1 MADIR
6 YTAINKILTNN
17 GLAFCGPEVYETTY
31 SDNYTGDTWFYE
43 DDPPSY
49 PYNKVVTFTL
59 SGIDCKAAFME
70 AATNIGLECTLFRLV
85 NGTRFY
91 VTVSFLS
98 GTELNWIIWGERGNN
113 IYQLGQGANIYT
125 RAVKIYCGLAYFED
139 SSGHKYNT
147 FYIASEDYNG
157 YNRHIL
163 GLRFLSPGNLSNWP
177 GYQEK
182 WDVLLNNQPLNVD
195 DPYITQPDG
204 QGPGGYGPGTYTSD
218 EDLPPALPALS
229 AAQCGFVSLW
239 NPTIAELKNLATYIW
254 NDSWWVNQWH
264 HIVANPLDVIL
275 SLGMIPF
282 APATSDTKA
291 EVVFGS
297 GGSSG
302 VECYKITDQMYIIP
316 MGSMHITGRSQ
327 SYMDYS
333 PYCKASVFLPYC
345 GTYALDVDD
354 IMDAD
359 VELEYHVDIY
369 TGACVAYLTITRTN
383 ADGSSVHDVMYQFT
397 GNMLATIP
405 ITGQDH
411 RQFLQSLLFMGAS
424 IAATVATAGSAA
436 PAIEGAAAAGDAVA
450 ISPALTGVAAGSA
463 INTVMSMKPNVMRS
477 GNLSSN
483 AGMLG
488 KQTPTITMT
497 WSNLCR
503 PETEYEQVGMPIYKS
518 GTLSDFEG
526 FTVVNSVHME
536 NIYCTETERDMIAQ
550 ALAKGVIV

>member
-1 MADIR
+1 MFANMYKEKYLLKYPPGISD
-6 YTAINKILTNN
+6 
-17 GLAFCGPEVYETTY
+17 CGSLNANMYDVSESATSANFMDYFTTQ
-31 SDNYTGDTWFYE
+31 
-43 DDPPSY
+43 Y
-49 PYNKVVTFTL
+49 PLY
-59 SGIDCKAAFME
+59 
-70 AATNIGLECTLFRLV
+70 
-85 NGTRFY
+85 
-91 VTVSFLS
+91 
-98 GTELNWIIWGERGNN
+98 
-113 IYQLGQGANIYT
+113 
-125 RAVKIYCGLAYFED
+125 
-139 SSGHKYNT
+139 
-147 FYIASEDYNG
+147 YNG
-157 YNRHIL
+157 YTNVKGFDISSILTYIDANRNEEVTIAKFTNNADISVVKDTNGSITFFIHKDNITQVL
-163 GLRFLSPGNLSNWP
+163 FAISNLPLPSSLTNLKGYYFSLVKMTSTATNAYFGHDFVGIGIFYFHKPSSYDRVDVIINIQNGRQENIYKCLVGLPESI
-177 GYQEK
+177 
-182 WDVLLNNQPLNVD
+182 D
-195 DPYITQPDG
+195 DPYVTQPTD
-204 QGPGGYGPGTYTSD
+204 QPTGGHGSGDYTSV
-218 EDLPPALPALS
+218 EDLPPALPSLS

-239 NPTIAELKNLATYIW
+239 NPTIGELKDLATYIW

-264 HIVANPLDVIL
+264 HIVSNPLDVIL

-282 APATSDTKA
+282 APATSETKS
-291 EVVFGS
+291 EVIFGS

-316 MGSMHITGRSQ
+316 MGSMHITGLSQ

-345 GTYALDVDD
+345 GMYALDVDD

-359 VELEYHVDIY
+359 VALEYHVDIY

-383 ADGSSVHDVMYQFT
+383 ADGSNVHDVMYQFT

-405 ITGQDH
+405 VTGQDH

>member
-1 MADIR
+1 MAYYSYYSIDLV
-6 YTAINKILTNN
+6 LTNA
-17 GLAFCGPEVYETTY
+17 GIVSCGNCKIRKTRDEEYETWNGSPPWSVPLY
-31 SDNYTGDTWFYE
+31 SPTGFDA
-43 DDPPSY
+43 
-49 PYNKVVTFTL
+49 
-59 SGIDCKAAFME
+59 KAAFAE
-70 AATNIGLECTLFRLV
+70 AQASPGLEVTLFRLK
-85 NGTRFY
+85 NGARFY
-91 VTVSFLS
+91 VTSTGSTTWTL
-98 GTELNWIIWGERGNN
+98 WGERDNH
-113 IYQLGQGANIYT
+113 IYSLYGGQDYSGANDQFIY
-125 RAVKIYCGLAYFED
+125 VFLGYFDNEN
-139 SSGHKYNT
+139 GTKYNT
-147 FYIASEDYNG
+147 IGVTRRNSGGTYN
-157 YNRHIL
+157 
-163 GLRFLSPGNLSNWP
+163 LRFQHPSNWTTYQ
-177 GYQEK
+177 GY
-182 WDVLLNNQPLNVD
+182 WNVLLSQQPTTLD
-195 DPYITQPDG
+195 DPYITQPTD
-204 QGPGGYGPGTYTSD
+204 QPVGGYGPGDYTSD
-218 EDLPPALPALS
+218 EDLPPSLPGVS
-229 AAQCGFVSLW
+229 AAQSGFVSLW
-239 NPTIAELKNLATYIW
+239 NPTLPELKSLSTYIW

-275 SLGMIPF
+275 SLGIIPF
-282 APATSDTKA
+282 APATSETKS

-316 MGSMHITGRSQ
+316 MGSVHITGRSQ

-333 PYCKASVFLPYC
+333 PYCKASIFLPYC

-359 VELEYHVDIY
+359 VDLEYHVDIY

-405 ITGQDH
+405 VTGQDH

-503 PETEYEQVGMPIYKS
+503 PDTEYEQVGMPVYKS
-518 GTLSDFEG
+518 GTLSDFQG